1 MLPRRNTVVVPL
13 HLQNEV
19 IHPDGA
25 IHAGFG
31 GPEGDRG
38 PFLEAAVTVINRAR
52 AAAVPL
58 VYVRMVFQAGGVDL
72 PDNCELYRTVKHR
85 EVMREGS
92 WGVQFV
98 DGLEPEPGTDTVVS
112 HNRVNAFYDTPLA
125 QILADLDCTHL
136 VLFGVA
142 THSVVE
148 HTARHAADMGLV
160 VTLVDDACSA
170 FPKTRHDASLAA
182 IDNLVTRLP
191 AAQLAFQHD
200 DT

>member
-1 MLPRRNTVVVPL
+1 
-13 HLQNEV
+13 
-19 IHPDGA
+19 
-25 IHAGFG
+25 
-31 GPEGDRG
+31 
-38 PFLEAAVTVINRAR
+38 
-52 AAAVPL
+52 
-58 VYVRMVFQAGGVDL
+58 
-72 PDNCELYRTVKHR
+72 
-85 EVMREGS
+85 VMREDS

-170 FPKTRHDASLAA
+170 FPRTRHDASLAA
-182 IDNLVTRLP
+182 VDNLVTRLP
-191 AAQLAFQHD
+191 AARLAFQHD

>member
-38 PFLEAAVTVINRAR
+38 PFLEAAATVINRAR

-72 PDNCELYRTVKHR
+72 PDNCELYRTVKHG

-92 WGVQFV
+92 WGVQFF

-170 FPKTRHDASLAA
+170 FPRTRHDASLAA

-191 AAQLAFQHD
+191 AARLAFQHD